1 MEEEFL
7 VPFDKAPDV
16 DKIALIDADY
26 IKYLVANDILKD
38 LKSKTAIIYK
48 NPVHHYTQ
56 IRVDR
61 IINSFTAKGYL
72 FCFSGPSDNTFR
84 CSVSFDRKYKDR
96 DYSESYE
103 KELEDKTEVVKY
115 IRDRY
120 PSVKYNDLEADD
132 LLSMLQNDDT
142 FIYSNDKDLLQVPG
156 LHWNIKTKSFFE
168 VSKSDGLDF
177 LMTQMLLGDSGD
189 SIAGL
194 KGCGEVGAKK
204 LLMDIQVK
212 DKPFKVLLEYMKKH
226 GMVNGIDCFVEAWNL
241 LKLRNGRGDF
251 FISKYKGAF
260 DTLRLIKNS

>member
-7 VPFDKAPDV
+7 VPFNKAPDV

-38 LKSKTAIIYK
+38 LKAQTAIIYK

-96 DYSESYE
+96 NYTESYE

-132 LLSMLQNDDT
+132 LLSMLQDDET

-156 LHWNIKTKSFFE
+156 LHWNIKTKEFFE
-168 VSKSDGLDF
+168 VSKSDGLEF
-177 LMTQMLLGDSGD
+177 LMHQMILGDSGD

-194 KGCGEVGAKK
+194 KGSGKVAAKK
-204 LLMDIQVK
+204 LLADVAPKQM
-212 DKPFKVLLEYMKKH
+212 PFKVLLAYLQKH
-226 GMVNGIDCFVEAWNL
+226 GMIDGIDHFVESWNL
-241 LKLRNGRGDF
+241 LKLRSNRGDF
-251 FISKYKGAF
+251 FLAKYKGAF
-260 DTLRLIKNS
+260 DTLRLIKNN